1 MDANGCV
8 CVLWCTIIVTIGKLD
23 PWGAWACMIWVPGW
37 PGKFLKHHVR
47 MYLSEKIKTNNKHT
61 PHVSRSTQIIIST

>member
-8 CVLWCTIIVTIGKLD
+8 CVLWYTIIVTIGKLD

-47 MYLSEKIKTNNKHT
+47 IYLSEKKLKRAT
-61 PHVSRSTQIIIST
+61 STHRMRQGQHKSLI